1 MRPALPA
8 GVARPKAILFDWDN
22 TLVDNWVTITAA
34 LNVTFAAFDMPG
46 WTLAETKQR
55 VRGSMRES
63 FPSTFGDRWQ
73 EAGEIFYH
81 SFKERHLETLT
92 AMPSAG
98 ELLAALRARGVYL
111 GVVSNKHGAFLRSEA
126 AHLGW
131 EAHFGRL
138 VGAADAPRDKP
149 ACDPVDLALA
159 PAGLAR
165 GADVWFVG
173 DADIDME
180 CAHNAG
186 LTPVLVH
193 PEPPPG
199 SLARHP
205 PALQVPGC
213 KELLALLAE
222 P

>member
-1 MRPALPA
+1 MKHGLPA
-8 GVARPKAILFDWDN
+8 PKAVLFDWDN

-34 LNVTFAAFDMPG
+34 LNATFRAFDMKE
-46 WTLAETKQR
+46 WTLAETKAR

-63 FPSTFGDRWQ
+63 FPMTFGARWK
-73 EAGEIFYH
+73 EAGEIFYA
-81 SFKERHLETLT
+81 SFKERHLETLE
-92 AMPSAG
+92 AMPAAG
-98 ELLAALRARGVYL
+98 ALLDALGTRGIYL

-126 AHLGW
+126 EHLGW
-131 EAHFGRL
+131 NRHFGRL

-149 ACDPVDLALA
+149 APEPVDLALA
-159 PAGLAR
+159 PSGIPR
-165 GADVWFVG
+165 GPEVWFVG

-186 LTPVLVH
+186 CTPVMLH
-193 PEPPPG
+193 PDPPP
-199 SLARHP
+199 SETLARHP

-213 KELLALLAE
+213 GELLALLAE